1 MHYFC
6 LFDTDGKTEVVACIR
21 ELVKAALH
29 GSPEPAFR
37 AQSSANTKTLMM
49 SVMVLADA

>member
-6 LFDTDGKTEVVACIR
+6 LFDTVGIEVVVCIR

-29 GSPEPAFR
+29 GSSEPAFR
-37 AQSSANTKTLMM
+37 AQSSANTKTLMIP
-49 SVMVLADA
+49 VMVLADA